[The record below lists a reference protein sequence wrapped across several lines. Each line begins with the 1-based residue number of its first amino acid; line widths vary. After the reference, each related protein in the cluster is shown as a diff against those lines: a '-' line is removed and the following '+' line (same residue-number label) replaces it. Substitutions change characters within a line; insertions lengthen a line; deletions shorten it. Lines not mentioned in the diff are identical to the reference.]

1 MSEDLTPEI
10 MLDSILEQDK
20 RYSRLAYCFM
30 MDALNYT
37 TSRMPVRRHITG
49 QELSM
54 GIRNYA
60 IQQFGIAARLVFE
73 QWGITET
80 RHFGDMVF
88 NLIDGGLMRKT
99 DEDSIADFN
108 EVFDFESEFEVK
120 YRILIDKTQ
129 L

>member
-37 TSRMPVRRHITG
+37 TTRMPVRRHITG

-73 QWGITET
+73 QWGITENT
-80 RHFGDMVF
+80 
-88 NLIDGGLMRKT
+88 T
-99 DEDSIADFN
+99 DVSYA
-108 EVFDFESEFEVK
+108 SS
-120 YRILIDKTQ
+120 YYYSMSLQRGPLS
-129 L
+129 